1 MLAARLQDEGAI
13 SFTKSWNDLITCI
26 RPHLHALSGSRDSK
40 YRLTARAKP
49 SSSFDAVTNRAFAFT
64 SSLALPMAMLNGY
77 CANMA
82 MSLQPSPITATS
94 SIGTPVS
101 PSCAPR
107 RLCLLQGE

>member
-49 SSSFDAVTNRAFAFT
+49 SSSFDAVTNRAFRLHLFAGVAHGDAERTLREHGDVVTAVANHRDLLDRHT
-64 SSLALPMAMLNGY
+64 SFA
-77 CANMA
+77 
-82 MSLQPSPITATS
+82 IVRTATPLFAS
-94 SIGTPVS
+94 G
-101 PSCAPR
+101 
-107 RLCLLQGE
+107 